1 MTTTRQN
8 KVARLIQKE
17 LGDIFQREGKTHY
30 GGKMISVTVVRIT
43 PDLSL
48 AKVYLSIYPL
58 QKDKDP
64 LIEVNEKHS
73 RIRHEL
79 GNRIR
84 HQVRIIPELVFIVD
98 DSFDYLEN
106 IERLLKQ

>member
-1 MTTTRQN
+1 MDTTRQN

-17 LGDIFQREGKTHY
+17 LGDIFQRESKNHY

-48 AKVYLSIYPL
+48 AKVYLSIFPS
-58 QKDKDP
+58 QHDKDS
-64 LIEVNEKHS
+64 LTEVQENQS
-73 RIRHEL
+73 RLRHEL

-98 DSFDYLEN
+98 DSIDYLEN
-106 IERLLKQ
+106 IERLLKK